1 MVTLVASDASIHH
14 DLHSLHQFFSINST
28 LSTLSLPSP
37 PSLSLSLMH
46 RTVASEVRKQ
56 VSREYGSPQLSKKRG
71 GVHQPVSLTLPCITI
86 TCLNLWAF
94 NHLAIMLV
102 HPSWVAMAG

>member
-37 PSLSLSLMH
+37 PSLSLSDAQDGGL
-46 RTVASEVRKQ
+46 RGQKASVKRVWFPAAFQEERRSSPARKFN
-56 VSREYGSPQLSKKRG
+56 PAL
-71 GVHQPVSLTLPCITI
+71 HHHNLP
-86 TCLNLWAF
+86 
-94 NHLAIMLV
+94 
-102 HPSWVAMAG
+102 